1 MRANLEDAL
10 DDTLPIDPV
19 LVKVALVRA
28 DDLQQKIIGWLD
40 SRQLLPESQTY
51 LKKFRHRRKVDHGQH

>member
-1 MRANLEDAL
+1 MRADLEDAL

-40 SRQLLPESQTY
+40 SRQLLPESQN
-51 LKKFRHRRKVDHGQH
+51 LSEEVSSQKES